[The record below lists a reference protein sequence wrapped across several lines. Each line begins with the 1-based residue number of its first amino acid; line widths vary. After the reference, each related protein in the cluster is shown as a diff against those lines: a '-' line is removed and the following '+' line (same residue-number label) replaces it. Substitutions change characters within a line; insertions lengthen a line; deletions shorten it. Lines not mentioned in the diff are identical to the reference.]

1 MAGNA
6 PKGTSPSSSP
16 QKRPN
21 EMGKHYKNQMLK
33 EEFLRNEQ
41 KKETVGYIPD
51 KPKDPTQPVIT
62 SKGGSK
68 KTSKRMNDLAKSVR
82 ESSEFL
88 EELNQEIRK
97 TLEEKYKFDNYVSQL
112 EAAGEAKWSEFLGD
126 LPEEGSSKL
135 TDKERERSRA
145 YLERY
150 ANKMY
155 DYYGN
160 RANSQGKLGQ
170 DIRQTMTD
178 GQVKAMILGA
188 YGHSKEFGDE
198 LKKMVQDSRRFLWDR
213 KVDLGMSKVNQ
224 NMDVVQSKY
233 LAQMGAYQGLVG
245 DYRKSMIKIGK
256 DRVALSTYHK
266 KSKGIRTGK
275 GEGYRY
281 ASNEDFMEQ
290 YTDADWD
297 AMTLDELEQI
307 TAGTWSSSLGKKG
320 KKEAMKNLAYG
331 HEHYRQDKDWD
342 RSIEDY
348 SALKWE

>member
-21 EMGKHYKNQMLK
+21 EMGKHYKEKMYK
-33 EEFLRNEQ
+33 DEILRDAE

-51 KPKDPTQPVIT
+51 NKPKDPTQPVIT

-88 EELNQEIRK
+88 EELNQEIRN
-97 TLEEKYKFDNYVSQL
+97 TLEEKAKFDGYVSRL
-112 EAAGEAKWSEFLGD
+112 EAAGEAEWTKFLGD

-135 TDKERERSRA
+135 TDKERERSRI

-155 DYYGN
+155 DAGALRVGG
-160 RANSQGKLGQ
+160 RAGE
-170 DIRQTMTD
+170 DIRSAMTD
-178 GQVKAMILGA
+178 DQVKAMIRGA

-213 KVDLGMSKVNQ
+213 KVDLGMSKINQ
-224 NMDVVQSKY
+224 NMDVVKSKY
-233 LAQMGAYQGLVG
+233 LAQMGAYQGLIG

-266 KSKGIRTGK
+266 KSQGIRTGK